1 MAAAKIIVP
10 FGEVILAS
18 ERPIAILRSP
28 HQLLEYYEVVVV
40 EPAAEGQPAMIYVKR
55 DDVQLMLGETPG
67 FEHRGIVCGHYVL
80 AVSGDQESILKTILA
95 VLAAEAPVA
104 T

>member
-10 FGEVILAS
+10 FGDAILAS

-55 DDVQLMLGETPG
+55 DDIQLMLGETPG
-67 FEHRGIVCGHYVL
+67 FEHRGIACGHHVL
-80 AVSGDQESILKTILA
+80 AASGDQESILKTILA
-95 VLAAEAPVA
+95 ALAAEAPVA
-104 T
+104 A